1 MLKTIIIASMLIFSS
16 VTVGAQ
22 DEAPLLEQ
30 ENTDQAE
37 APVHLKSAT
46 PHTVDPS
53 KLYISPQNAH
63 LDKKGEKAVQLAE
76 DWISRPVLPT
86 VEDKDGAVVYTFGVT
101 LPVVVCKPLRVCVLQ
116 LEEGEEIIDPPRCG
130 DTAQWEISPSKPDDR
145 RQPHIY
151 IKALDSGLTTNLI
164 VVTDR
169 RTYVVALKSRNDKYT
184 PMVSFRYPGNE
195 ARAWREHLAEQA
207 RLEQQKQQDNQF
219 KSGGQSF
226 NAEDL
231 DFEYT
236 IKGDAKWKPLRVFND
251 GVKTYLKMP
260 EVMKMYEAPV
270 LMAVNDGKEALVNY
284 RLHGDMFIVDQLFDK
299 AVLLSGVGSN
309 QAKITVTH
317 AGK

>member
-37 APVHLKSAT
+37 APVHLKPAT

-151 IKALDSGLTTNLI
+151 IKPLDSGLTTNLV

-184 PMVSFRYPGNE
+184 PMVSFRYPENE

-231 DFEYT
+231 DFEYI

-270 LMAVNDGKEALVNY
+270 LLAVNDGKEALVNY

-299 AVLLSGVGSN
+299 AVLLSGVGNN

>member
-1 MLKTIIIASMLIFSS
+1 MLKTIIIASMLLIFPSLA
-16 VTVGAQ
+16 VAQ
-22 DEAPLLEQ
+22 EEAPLLQ
-30 ENTDQAE
+30 PAE
-37 APVHLKSAT
+37 EPVHLKPAT
-46 PHTVDPS
+46 PHRVDPS

-86 VEDKDGAVVYTFGVT
+86 VEDKDGAVVYTFGAT

-151 IKALDSGLTTNLI
+151 IKALDSGLTTNLV

-184 PMVSFRYPGNE
+184 PMVSFRYPENE
-195 ARAWREHLAEQA
+195 ARAWQEHLAEQA

-231 DFEYT
+231 DFEYI

-270 LMAVNDGKEALVNY
+270 LLAVNDGKEALVNY

>member
-37 APVHLKSAT
+37 APVHLKPAT

-151 IKALDSGLTTNLI
+151 IKPLDSGLTTNLV

-184 PMVSFRYPGNE
+184 PMVSFRYPENE

-231 DFEYT
+231 DFEYI

-260 EVMKMYEAPV
+260 EIMKMYEAPV
-270 LMAVNDGKEALVNY
+270 LLAVNDGKEALVNY

-299 AVLLSGVGSN
+299 AVLLSGVGNN

-317 AGK
+317 AGE

>member
-37 APVHLKSAT
+37 APVHLKPAT

-151 IKALDSGLTTNLI
+151 IKPLDSGLTTNLV

-184 PMVSFRYPGNE
+184 PMVSFRYPENE

-231 DFEYT
+231 DFEYI

-270 LMAVNDGKEALVNY
+270 LLAVNDGKEALVNY

-299 AVLLSGVGSN
+299 AVLLSGVGNN

-317 AGK
+317 AGE

>member
-37 APVHLKSAT
+37 APVHLKPAT

-151 IKALDSGLTTNLI
+151 IKPLDSGLTTNLV

-184 PMVSFRYPGNE
+184 PVVSFRYPENE

-231 DFEYT
+231 DFEYI

-270 LMAVNDGKEALVNY
+270 LLAVNDGKEALVNY

-299 AVLLSGVGSN
+299 AVLLSGVGNN